1 MHDVNTLVALLEA
14 LILWGVTFYGI
25 RASRT
30 LGDLRVV
37 GLLMCELFR

>member
-1 MHDVNTLVALLEA
+1 MHDVNTLVTLVETLF
-14 LILWGVTFYGI
+14 LWGITFYGI

-37 GLLMCELFR
+37 GLLVCELFR